1 VATATTFHNGLAMS
15 NADSY
20 LNLIGAEILLMLWA
34 VIRLQEKPAY
44 LRALTAVFMLVLGF
58 MTIHLVSHVVPERFA
73 HFLYGTHRE
82 YRSFSRQG

>member
-1 VATATTFHNGLAMS
+1 MA

-20 LNLIGAEILLMLWA
+20 LNLIGGEILLMLWA
-34 VIRLQEKPAY
+34 VMRLQEKPAHR
-44 LRALTAVFMLVLGF
+44 RALTAVFILVIGF
-58 MTIHLVSHVVPERFA
+58 MTVHFVSHVVPERFA